1 MRNSV
6 ATLALL
12 IALAAASEPAA
23 RPSVRRATAHP
34 PLATPPSGAVVR
46 ARKPTLQL
54 AAAATASADDGRL
67 QKLAGDVAAAIGAA
81 LCVTPLT
88 MIVDV
93 AITKAASGEV
103 TLAQALLGGAVDWL
117 TKPLEILTGPV
128 YQLCLFVYICTYSAA
143 NIARAVCELYLKC
156 SPVLPVL
163 VAGTLGNM
171 ISCVYKDA
179 RLAEIFGKAAD
190 ERAFPLAGYLLFV
203 LRDVLANAGGFTLPP
218 FVEPLLEGR
227 VADPKTTAQLLVPAA
242 INLVSSP
249 VHLLGLSLYN
259 NPSFGPL
266 EHVAGV
272 AAVYVSVTVSRV
284 MKGFCAYGL
293 GGVSNTALRAK
304 FGSG

>member
-1 MRNSV
+1 MDL
-6 ATLALL
+6 T
-12 IALAAASEPAA
+12 AAQRKAWLKAERTSLSDGLYNWIGNQLEQL
-23 RPSVRRATAHP
+23 RA
-34 PLATPPSGAVVR
+34 
-46 ARKPTLQL
+46 
-54 AAAATASADDGRL
+54 GR
-67 QKLAGDVAAAIGAA
+67 
-81 LCVTPLT
+81 
-88 MIVDV
+88 M
-93 AITKAASGEV
+93 
-103 TLAQALLGGAVDWL
+103 
-117 TKPLEILTGPV
+117 
-128 YQLCLFVYICTYSAA
+128 
-143 NIARAVCELYLKC
+143 
-156 SPVLPVL
+156 
-163 VAGTLGNM
+163 
-171 ISCVYKDA
+171 
-179 RLAEIFGKAAD
+179 
-190 ERAFPLAGYLLFV
+190 

-259 NPSFGPL
+259 NPSFGAL

>member
-1 MRNSV
+1 M
-6 ATLALL
+6 
-12 IALAAASEPAA
+12 
-23 RPSVRRATAHP
+23 
-34 PLATPPSGAVVR
+34 
-46 ARKPTLQL
+46 
-54 AAAATASADDGRL
+54 
-67 QKLAGDVAAAIGAA
+67 
-81 LCVTPLT
+81 
-88 MIVDV
+88 
-93 AITKAASGEV
+93 
-103 TLAQALLGGAVDWL
+103 
-117 TKPLEILTGPV
+117 
-128 YQLCLFVYICTYSAA
+128 
-143 NIARAVCELYLKC
+143 
-156 SPVLPVL
+156 
-163 VAGTLGNM
+163 
-171 ISCVYKDA
+171 
-179 RLAEIFGKAAD
+179 
-190 ERAFPLAGYLLFV
+190 

-259 NPSFGPL
+259 NPGFGAL

>member
-1 MRNSV
+1 MLRNSL

-12 IALAAASEPAA
+12 VALAAASEPAA
-23 RPSVRRATAHP
+23 RPSVRRATTNTQ
-34 PLATPPSGAVVR
+34 LATPPIVR